1 MNYRKIEYSFTSI
14 NSVKNSCQVGQKS
27 NRLRED
33 LHIKKNVLAG
43 KTISKKDSLKQKSK
57 T

>member
-1 MNYRKIEYSFTSI
+1 MNYRKIKYSFISI

-33 LHIKKNVLAG
+33 LHIKKNVWAG
-43 KTISKKDSLKQKSK
+43 KTVFKKDSLKQKS
-57 T
+57 